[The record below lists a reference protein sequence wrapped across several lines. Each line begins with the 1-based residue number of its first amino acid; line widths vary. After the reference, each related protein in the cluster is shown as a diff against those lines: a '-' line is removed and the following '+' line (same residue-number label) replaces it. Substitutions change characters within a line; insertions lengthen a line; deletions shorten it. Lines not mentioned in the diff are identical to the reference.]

1 MPVKTKTESW
11 VQTFREQL
19 KSFMAPKAAWY
30 VQESRGKIRLLVKE
44 DGKTQT
50 LTLENDWSLKG
61 ATESIKRISLKYKN
75 FYSDLGNRSLDKLN
89 QREGV
94 KCKHPHFWGSDD

>member
-50 LTLENDWSLKG
+50 LTLEHDWSLKG
-61 ATESIKRISLKYKN
+61 ATESIKRISSPFLPVKVITE
-75 FYSDLGNRSLDKLN
+75 SLLGTLL
-89 QREGV
+89 
-94 KCKHPHFWGSDD
+94 P

>member
-30 VQESRGKIRLLVKE
+30 VQESRGKISGLALCIVPTPDSAKRSGLYPGL
-44 DGKTQT
+44 Q
-50 LTLENDWSLKG
+50 LEKD
-61 ATESIKRISLKYKN
+61 
-75 FYSDLGNRSLDKLN
+75 FD
-89 QREGV
+89 
-94 KCKHPHFWGSDD
+94 

>member
-1 MPVKTKTESW
+1 MPVKTKLNHGYKPLEKSI
-11 VQTFREQL
+11 